1 MSVIQDVIIDNDII
15 NGFSQKIIAGYS
27 QIEKSQKIITTTEPI
42 ITKYELLINEAI
54 NFFLKILNKIRN
66 KIRNKIV
73 DLYYNFKEIL
83 PTLFDSVIEGILKYV
98 NRTKK
103 PILLTFA
110 QIYDIFELFGLEEI
124 YPDTFEKISACLQW
138 KIISSNWIDLE
149 FLQNFKDTLLSNVS
163 KDVLDAI
170 ENLINIILMQKRDDI
185 DNKKFE
191 EELSIFLSE

>member
-1 MSVIQDVIIDNDII
+1 MSVIQDVLIDNDEV
-15 NGFSQKIIAGYS
+15 NKFSQRIIAGYS

-54 NFFLKILNKIRN
+54 NFFLKILD

-73 DLYYNFKEIL
+73 HFYCKFKEIL

-124 YPDTFEKISACLQW
+124 YPETFEKISACLQW
-138 KIISSNWIDLE
+138 KIISSNWIDLD
-149 FLQNFKDTLLSNVS
+149 FLQNYKNTLLSNVS

-170 ENLINIILMQKRDDI
+170 ENLINIILMQKRAEI
-185 DNKKFE
+185 DNKKFK

>member
-1 MSVIQDVIIDNDII
+1 MSVIQDVIIDNDIV
-15 NGFSQKIIAGYS
+15 NEFSQRIVAGYS
-27 QIEKSQKIITTTEPI
+27 QIEKSQKDITTTEPI
-42 ITKYELLINEAI
+42 NTKYELLIKEVM
-54 NFFLKILNKIRN
+54 NFFLKILN

-124 YPDTFEKISACLQW
+124 YPETFEKISACLQW

-185 DNKKFE
+185 DRMKFE

>member
-1 MSVIQDVIIDNDII
+1 MSVIQDVIIDNDIV
-15 NGFSQKIIAGYS
+15 NEFSQRIIAGYS

-42 ITKYELLINEAI
+42 ITKYALLINEAI
-54 NFFLKILNKIRN
+54 NFFLKILD

-73 DLYYNFKEIL
+73 HLYYSFKEIL

-124 YPDTFEKISACLQW
+124 YPETFEKISACLQW

-149 FLQNFKDTLLSNVS
+149 FLQNYKNTLLSNVS

-170 ENLINIILMQKRDDI
+170 ENLINIILMQKRENI

>member
-1 MSVIQDVIIDNDII
+1 MSVIQDVIIDNDVV
-15 NGFSQKIIAGYS
+15 NEFSQRIIAGYS

-42 ITKYELLINEAI
+42 NTKYELLIKEVI

-66 KIRNKIV
+66 KIV
-73 DLYYNFKEIL
+73 HLYYNFKEIL
-83 PTLFDSVIEGILKYV
+83 PTLFDSVIEGILRYV

-103 PILLTFA
+103 PILLTFT
-110 QIYDIFELFGLEEI
+110 QIYNIFELFGLEEI
-124 YPDTFEKISACLQW
+124 YPETFEKISACLQW
-138 KIISSNWIDLE
+138 KIISSYWIDLE
-149 FLQNFKDTLLSNVS
+149 FLQNYKNTLLSNVS

>member
-1 MSVIQDVIIDNDII
+1 MSVIQDVIIDNDIV
-15 NGFSQKIIAGYS
+15 NEFSQRIIAGYS

-42 ITKYELLINEAI
+42 ITKYALLINEAI
-54 NFFLKILNKIRN
+54 NFFLKILD

-73 DLYYNFKEIL
+73 HLYYSFKEIL

-124 YPDTFEKISACLQW
+124 YPETFEKISACLQW

-170 ENLINIILMQKRDDI
+170 ENLINIILMQKRENI

>member
-1 MSVIQDVIIDNDII
+1 MSVIQDVIIDNELV
-15 NGFSQKIIAGYS
+15 NEFSQRIIAGYS

-42 ITKYELLINEAI
+42 ITKYALLINEAI
-54 NFFLKILNKIRN
+54 NFFLKILD

-73 DLYYNFKEIL
+73 HLYYSFKEIL

-124 YPDTFEKISACLQW
+124 YPETFEKISACLQW
-138 KIISSNWIDLE
+138 KIITSNWIDLE
-149 FLQNFKDTLLSNVS
+149 FLQNYKNTLLSNVS

-170 ENLINIILMQKRDDI
+170 ENLINIILMQKRENI

>member
-1 MSVIQDVIIDNDII
+1 MSIIQDVLIDNDIV
-15 NGFSQKIIAGYS
+15 NEFSQRIITGYS
-27 QIEKSQKIITTTEPI
+27 QIEKSQKAITTTEPI

-66 KIRNKIV
+66 KIV
-73 DLYYNFKEIL
+73 HLYYNFKEIL

-103 PILLTFA
+103 PILLTFT

-124 YPDTFEKISACLQW
+124 YSETFEKISACLQW

-149 FLQNFKDTLLSNVS
+149 FLQNYKDTLLSNVS
-163 KDVLDAI
+163 IDVLDAI
-170 ENLINIILMQKRDDI
+170 ENLINIILMHKREEI

-191 EELSIFLSE
+191 EELLNFLSE

>member
-1 MSVIQDVIIDNDII
+1 MSVIQDVIIDNDIV
-15 NGFSQKIIAGYS
+15 NEFSQRIVAGYS
-27 QIEKSQKIITTTEPI
+27 QIEKSQKDITTTEPI
-42 ITKYELLINEAI
+42 NTKYELLIKEVI

-66 KIRNKIV
+66 KIV
-73 DLYYNFKEIL
+73 HLYYNFKEIL
-83 PTLFDSVIEGILKYV
+83 PTLFDSVIEGILRYV

-103 PILLTFA
+103 PILLTFT
-110 QIYDIFELFGLEEI
+110 QIYNIFELFGLEEI
-124 YPDTFEKISACLQW
+124 YPETFEKISACLQW

-185 DNKKFE
+185 DRMKFE

>member
-1 MSVIQDVIIDNDII
+1 MSVIQDVIIDNDIV
-15 NGFSQKIIAGYS
+15 NEFSQRIIAGYS

-42 ITKYELLINEAI
+42 ITKYALLINEAI
-54 NFFLKILNKIRN
+54 NFFLKILD

-73 DLYYNFKEIL
+73 HLYYSFKEIL

-124 YPDTFEKISACLQW
+124 YPETFEKISACLQW
-138 KIISSNWIDLE
+138 KIITSNWIDLE
-149 FLQNFKDTLLSNVS
+149 FLQNYKNTLLSNVS

-170 ENLINIILMQKRDDI
+170 ENLINIILMQKRENI

>member
-1 MSVIQDVIIDNDII
+1 MSVIQDVIIDNDVV
-15 NGFSQKIIAGYS
+15 NEFSQRIIAGYS

-42 ITKYELLINEAI
+42 NTKYELLIKEVI

-66 KIRNKIV
+66 KIV
-73 DLYYNFKEIL
+73 HLYYNFKEIL
-83 PTLFDSVIEGILKYV
+83 PTLFDSVIEGILRYV

-103 PILLTFA
+103 PILLTFT
-110 QIYDIFELFGLEEI
+110 QIYNIFELFGLEEI
-124 YPDTFEKISACLQW
+124 YPETFEKISACLQW
-138 KIISSNWIDLE
+138 KIISSYWIDLE
-149 FLQNFKDTLLSNVS
+149 FLQNYKNTLLSNVS

-170 ENLINIILMQKRDDI
+170 ENLINIMLMQKRVDI

>member
-1 MSVIQDVIIDNDII
+1 MSVIQDVIIDNDVV
-15 NGFSQKIIAGYS
+15 NEFSQRIIAGYS

-42 ITKYELLINEAI
+42 NTKYELLIKEVI

-66 KIRNKIV
+66 KIV
-73 DLYYNFKEIL
+73 HLYYNFKEIL

-124 YPDTFEKISACLQW
+124 YPETFEKISACLQW

-149 FLQNFKDTLLSNVS
+149 FLQNYKNTLLSNVS

-170 ENLINIILMQKRDDI
+170 ENLINIILMQKRVDI